1 MLFAKRYSEKPGLYP
16 ECFQDKGTPKLKLKD
31 MEVKNKIIIITGA
44 GSGIGKATAI
54 LFAKHGATVVV
65 SDINLE
71 SAQKVADEIVAN
83 KWKALAI
90 KVNVAKF
97 EEVENLINTTVEN
110 FGCLDVIVNN
120 AGIGPNLLRTHD
132 SLLKDWDRVIAVN
145 QTGVFYCMKVAL
157 QQFLKQGHGNI
168 VNIASLAGLKASPNN
183 ISYSASKFAV
193 VGMTKSAAMEYAT
206 KNIRVNAVCPGYTES
221 ALLDQLLNAKPEMD
235 AILKS
240 VIPMKRYG
248 KAAEIAEAVVWL
260 ASDST
265 KFITG
270 QTITLDGGTS
280 L

>member
-1 MLFAKRYSEKPGLYP
+1 
-16 ECFQDKGTPKLKLKD
+16 
-31 MEVKNKIIIITGA
+31 MEVKNKIVIVTGA

-54 LFAKHGATVVV
+54 HFAKHGATVVV

-71 SAQKVADEIVAN
+71 NAKKVVAEIVTN
-83 KWKALAI
+83 KGKAIPI
-90 KVNVAKF
+90 KVDVTVF
-97 EEVENLINTTVEN
+97 EEVELLISKTIEE
-110 FGCLDVIVNN
+110 FEQLDVIVNN
-120 AGIGPNLLRTHD
+120 AGIGPSLLNTHR
-132 SLLKDWDRVIAVN
+132 SSLKDWDNVIAVN

-157 QQFLKQGHGNI
+157 KQFVKQGYGNI

-183 ISYSASKFAV
+183 ISYTASKFAV

-221 ALLDQLLNAKPEMD
+221 ALLNQLINAKPEMD

-248 KAAEIAEAVVWL
+248 KAEEIAEAVVWL
-260 ASDST
+260 ASDNT
-265 KFITG
+265 KFMTG

>member
-1 MLFAKRYSEKPGLYP
+1 MQVE
-16 ECFQDKGTPKLKLKD
+16 
-31 MEVKNKIIIITGA
+31 NKIVIVTGA

-54 LFAKHGATVVV
+54 HFAKHGATVVV
-65 SDINLE
+65 SDINIE
-71 SAQKVADEIVAN
+71 NAEKTSEEIKSNGGKAIAN
-83 KWKALAI
+83 KC
-90 KVNVAKF
+90 NVAKF
-97 EEVENLINTTVEN
+97 EEVENLIHSTVKE
-110 FGCLDVIVNN
+110 FGKLDVIVNN
-120 AGIGPNLLRTHD
+120 AGIGPNLLRTHE
-132 SLLKDWDRVIAVN
+132 SSLKDWGRVIAVN

-157 QQFLKQGHGNI
+157 QQFLEQGYGNI

-221 ALLDQLLNAKPEMD
+221 ALLTQLINAKPEMD

-248 KAAEIAEAVVWL
+248 KADEIADAVVWL
-260 ASDST
+260 ASDNT
-265 KFITG
+265 RFITG

>member
-1 MLFAKRYSEKPGLYP
+1 MQVK
-16 ECFQDKGTPKLKLKD
+16 DKI
-31 MEVKNKIIIITGA
+31 VIITGA

-54 LFAKHGATVVV
+54 HFAKYGATVVV

-71 SAQKVADEIVAN
+71 KAKEVAAEIVTN
-83 KWKALAI
+83 GGKSLPIKA
-90 KVNVAKF
+90 NVAKF
-97 EEVENLINTTVEN
+97 EEVENLIKQTVVD
-110 FGCLDVIVNN
+110 FGKLDVLVNN
-120 AGIGPNLLRTHD
+120 AGIGPSFLRTHE
-132 SLLKDWDRVIAVN
+132 STLRDWDRVIAVN
-145 QTGVFYCMKVAL
+145 QTGVFYGMKVAL
-157 QQFLKQGHGNI
+157 AQFLEQGYGNI

-221 ALLDQLLNAKPEMD
+221 ALLNQLLNAKPEMD

-260 ASDST
+260 ASDNT

>member
-1 MLFAKRYSEKPGLYP
+1 MQVK
-16 ECFQDKGTPKLKLKD
+16 DKI
-31 MEVKNKIIIITGA
+31 VIITGA

-54 LFAKHGATVVV
+54 HFAKYGATVVV

-71 SAQKVADEIVAN
+71 KAKEVAAEIVKNGGKAN
-83 KWKALAI
+83 SIKA
-90 KVNVAKF
+90 NVAKF
-97 EEVENLINTTVEN
+97 EEVENLIKHTVVD
-110 FGCLDVIVNN
+110 FGKLDVLVNN
-120 AGIGPNLLRTHD
+120 AGIGPSFLRTHE
-132 SLLKDWDRVIAVN
+132 STLRDWERVIAVN
-145 QTGVFYCMKVAL
+145 QTGVYYGMKVAL
-157 QQFLKQGHGNI
+157 AQFLEQGYGNI

-221 ALLDQLLNAKPEMD
+221 ALLNQLLNAKPEMD

-260 ASDST
+260 ASDNT

>member
-1 MLFAKRYSEKPGLYP
+1 
-16 ECFQDKGTPKLKLKD
+16 
-31 MEVKNKIIIITGA
+31 MEVKNKVVIVTGA

-54 LFAKHGATVVV
+54 HFANHGAKVVV
-65 SDINLE
+65 SDINFE
-71 SAQKVADEIVAN
+71 NAQKVVDEIVT
-83 KWKALAI
+83 KEGKALPI
-90 KVNVAKF
+90 KANVAVFK
-97 EEVENLINTTVEN
+97 EVENLIEQTVSE
-110 FGCLDVIVNN
+110 FGKLDVIVNN
-120 AGIGPNLLRTHD
+120 AGIGPHLLRTHE

-157 QQFLKQGHGNI
+157 NQFLKQGHGNI

-221 ALLDQLLNAKPEMD
+221 ALLNQLINAKPEMD
-235 AILKS
+235 TILKS

-248 KAAEIAEAVVWL
+248 KANEIADAVVWL
-260 ASDST
+260 ASDNT

>member
-1 MLFAKRYSEKPGLYP
+1 
-16 ECFQDKGTPKLKLKD
+16 
-31 MEVKNKIIIITGA
+31 MEVKNKVVIITGA

-54 LFAKHGATVVV
+54 YFAKHGAKVVV

-71 SAQKVADEIVAN
+71 NAQKVADEITAN
-83 KWKALAI
+83 NGTVRAI
-90 KVNVAKF
+90 KTDITQF
-97 EEVENLINTTVEN
+97 EAVESLINETVKE
-110 FGCLDVIVNN
+110 FGQLDVIVNN
-120 AGIGPNLLRTHD
+120 AGIGPRLLRADKAT
-132 SLLKDWDRVIAVN
+132 LNDWDRVIAVN

-193 VGMTKSAAMEYAT
+193 VGMTKSVAMEYAT

-221 ALLDQLLNAKPEMD
+221 ALLTQLINEKPEMD

-248 KAAEIAEAVVWL
+248 KAEEIADAVVWL

>member
-1 MLFAKRYSEKPGLYP
+1 MQVK
-16 ECFQDKGTPKLKLKD
+16 DKI
-31 MEVKNKIIIITGA
+31 VIITGA

-54 LFAKHGATVVV
+54 HFAKYGATVVV

-71 SAQKVADEIVAN
+71 KAKEVAAEIVTN
-83 KWKALAI
+83 GGKSLPIKA
-90 KVNVAKF
+90 NVAKF
-97 EEVENLINTTVEN
+97 EEVENLIKQTVVD
-110 FGCLDVIVNN
+110 FGKLDVLVNN
-120 AGIGPNLLRTHD
+120 AGIGPSFLRTHE
-132 SLLKDWDRVIAVN
+132 STLRDWNRVIAVN
-145 QTGVFYCMKVAL
+145 QTGVYYGMKVAL
-157 QQFLKQGHGNI
+157 AQFLEQGYGNI

-221 ALLDQLLNAKPEMD
+221 ALLNQLLSAKPEMD

-260 ASDST
+260 ASDNT

>member
-1 MLFAKRYSEKPGLYP
+1 
-16 ECFQDKGTPKLKLKD
+16 
-31 MEVKNKIIIITGA
+31 MEVKNKVVIVTGA

-54 LFAKHGATVVV
+54 HFAKYGAKVIA

-71 SAQKVADEIVAN
+71 SAKKVTEEIISN
-83 KWKALAI
+83 KGVALAI
-90 KVNVAKF
+90 QANVAVF
-97 EEVENLINTTVEN
+97 EEVENLISKTVDE
-110 FGCLDVIVNN
+110 FGQLDVIVNN
-120 AGIGPNLLRTHD
+120 AGIGPNLLRTHE
-132 SLLKDWDRVIAVN
+132 SSLKDWNNVIAVN

-221 ALLDQLLNAKPEMD
+221 ALLSQLINAKPEMD
-235 AILKS
+235 TILKS

-248 KAAEIAEAVVWL
+248 KAKEIADAVVWL
-260 ASDST
+260 ASDNT
-265 KFITG
+265 KFMTG